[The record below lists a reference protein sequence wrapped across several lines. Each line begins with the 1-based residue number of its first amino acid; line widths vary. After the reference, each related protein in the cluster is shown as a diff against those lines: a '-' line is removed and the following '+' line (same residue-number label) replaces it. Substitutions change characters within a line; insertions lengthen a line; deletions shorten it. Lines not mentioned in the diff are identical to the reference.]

1 MGAPCAAPEEEY
13 GAREGGGGEA
23 GTKAA
28 GKTFAAVR
36 AHGRGRAG
44 DERGGERDFLTIFL
58 RDGILLGR
66 KRRRGALR
74 CGRAEGNRMVIEF
87 YGEISDYTMRR
98 ADRLKKRQY
107 SIYFFVLG
115 ALLGALAAIS
125 GAAGGEFVTLTVFA
139 AVLCGAGFFLVFGPM
154 KKKIKNKVR
163 CRVRIEGDSLT
174 WEQFLPEKTITKV
187 KKLNRVKRVVKT
199 DFCYFVVFND
209 IGNAVICER
218 CLLKKGTFTAFESL
232 FAGKI
237 REKEM

>member
-1 MGAPCAAPEEEY
+1 MHGRALRRA
-13 GAREGGGGEA
+13 GRGVRRTGGRGEA
-23 GTKAA
+23 GAKAA
-28 GKTFAAVR
+28 GKTFAVR
-36 AHGRGRAG
+36 ARGRGRAAG
-44 DERGGERDFLTIFL
+44 DER
-58 RDGILLGR
+58 
-66 KRRRGALR
+66 
-74 CGRAEGNRMVIEF
+74 
-87 YGEISDYTMRR
+87 
-98 ADRLKKRQY
+98 
-107 SIYFFVLG
+107 
-115 ALLGALAAIS
+115 
-125 GAAGGEFVTLTVFA
+125 GGEFVTLTVFA